1 MPKLNQILAIEK
13 QTKAS
18 AAADL
23 TAVYHQLQ
31 KEALLNGVSRTYA
44 AKDDDGERFPSENQI
59 VQLNVAKLLE
69 TVTKALT
76 PLYNV
81 TAQRDIANC
90 SARADV
96 VVDGTP
102 LLRDVPATHL
112 LWLEKQFVDLHT
124 LITKLPALPQTE
136 TWTYDPAQSCW
147 KTSPVETAKT
157 KKIPKPFVK
166 AEATKEHP
174 AQVEVV
180 HEDVIQGY
188 WTTVKFSGALA
199 KDRIQ
204 VLRERIETLL
214 AAVKFAREQ
223 ANLVEATKA
232 DTASAIFGYLFAQ

>member
-18 AAADL
+18 ASEQL
-23 TAVYHQLQ
+23 TSVYHQLQ
-31 KEALLNGVSRTYA
+31 KEALLNGVSRTYKT
-44 AKDDDGERFPSENQI
+44 KDDDGERFPSESQI

-76 PLYNV
+76 PLFNI

-90 SARADV
+90 SATADV
-96 VVDGTP
+96 IVDGAVI
-102 LLRDVPATHL
+102 LSAVPATQL

-124 LITKLPALPQTE
+124 LILKLPALPQTE
-136 TWTYDPAQSCW
+136 SWEYDASQSCW
-147 KTSPVETAKT
+147 RTSPTETAKT
-157 KKIPKPFVK
+157 KKIPKAFVK
-166 AEATKEHP
+166 APATIEHP
-174 AQVEVV
+174 AQVDVV

-188 WTTVKFSGALA
+188 WTTVKFSGALP

-204 VLRERIETLL
+204 VLRERIEKLL

-223 ANLVEATKA
+223 ANLVETVKV
-232 DTASAIFGYLFAQ
+232 DTAGPIFGFLFA

>member
-18 AAADL
+18 ASSDL
-23 TAVYHQLQ
+23 TGVYHQLQ
-31 KEALLNGVSRTYA
+31 KEALLGGVSRTYA

-69 TVTKALT
+69 SVTKALS

-81 TAQRDIANC
+81 TFQRDFANC

-96 VVDGTP
+96 VVDGKM
-102 LLRDVPATHL
+102 LLTDVPATHL

-136 TWTYDPAQSCW
+136 SWEYDPAQSCW
-147 KTSPVETAKT
+147 KTAPVETAKT
-157 KKIPKPFVK
+157 KKIPKVFVK

-174 AQVEVV
+174 AQVDVV

-188 WTTVKFSGALA
+188 WTTVKFSGALP

-204 VLRERIETLL
+204 TLRERIEKLL

-223 ANLVEATKA
+223 ANLVEVVKA
-232 DTASAIFGYLFAQ
+232 DTASALFGFLFA

>member
-18 AAADL
+18 SGSDL

-31 KEALLNGVSRTYA
+31 KEPLLNGVSRTYA
-44 AKDDDGERFPSENQI
+44 AKDDDGERLPSESQI
-59 VQLNVAKLLE
+59 VQMNVAKLLE
-69 TVTKALT
+69 SVAKALS

-90 SARADV
+90 SARADL
-96 VVDGTP
+96 VVDGAT
-102 LLRDVPATHL
+102 LLTDVPATHL

-124 LITKLPALPQTE
+124 LITKLPALLQTE
-136 TWTYDPAQSCW
+136 TWQYDAGQSCW
-147 KTSPVETAKT
+147 KTSPVETVRT
-157 KKIPKPFVK
+157 KKIAKAFVK

-174 AQVEVV
+174 AQVDVV
-180 HEDVIQGY
+180 HEDIIQGY
-188 WTTVKFSGALA
+188 WTTVKFSGALP

-204 VLRERIETLL
+204 TLRERIEKLL

-223 ANLVEATKA
+223 ANLVEVVKV
-232 DTASAIFGYLFAQ
+232 DTASPIFAFLFA